1 MLLVVLSVAIIVA
14 FTGSPPAGLQIILP
28 ILSTVLVGVA
38 PEAIHRVAT
47 ISTQT
52 FDTLPFQ
59 GAVIVTLGLCGL
71 THKEGYFPVMMT
83 TVIWTGAAAVV
94 AALMLTFFPG
104 LA

>member
-1 MLLVVLSVAIIVA
+1 MKKVVTFGEIMLRLAA
-14 FTGSPPAGLQIILP
+14 PGNQRFCQANRFDG
-28 ILSTVLVGVA
+28 